1 MDDIIISRFDL
12 VTIRTTKNV
21 SYLSADTCEKVD
33 PNGTWSVLAILG
45 RDLLLCKKKAVIRIP
60 ASDVLLFHKYDI
72 KSVIDSLGK
81 PNDQEVR
88 KTEESDEP

>member
-21 SYLSADTCEKVD
+21 SYLSADTSEKVD

-45 RDLLLCKKKAVIRIP
+45 RDLLLCKKKAVIKIP

-81 PNDQEVR
+81 PNDQEAR